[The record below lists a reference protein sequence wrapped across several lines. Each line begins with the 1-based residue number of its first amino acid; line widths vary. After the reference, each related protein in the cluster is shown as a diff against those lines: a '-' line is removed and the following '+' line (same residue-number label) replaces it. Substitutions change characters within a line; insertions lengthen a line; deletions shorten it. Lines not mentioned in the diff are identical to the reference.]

1 MQNKARHDPPV
12 KTDGINL
19 ITIRLTFLTQS
30 VHLRPNFQGLPWF
43 EIDGL
48 VEDGFY

>member
-19 ITIRLTFLTQS
+19 S
-30 VHLRPNFQGLPWF
+30 LRINQQRDKD
-43 EIDGL
+43 EI
-48 VEDGFY
+48 